1 MTQRLTP
8 LREQFRPGLR
18 EHQIGPGR
26 MLRDPAVRDCR
37 FNRCAI
43 FLIAAARI
51 SELPVDHL
59 DRQSPRMIG
68 LYLSQAIF
76 ARRPRASRTG
86 DPSLNF
92 IFPAFVISGERFR
105 AGPFGILISG
115 RDVILGHRRRKT
127 IPTMVPMKS
136 L

>member
-68 LYLSQAIF
+68 LYRIRYLKQFSLGGLGRRERAI
-76 ARRPRASRTG
+76 P
-86 DPSLNF
+86 P
-92 IFPAFVISGERFR
+92 
-105 AGPFGILISG
+105 
-115 RDVILGHRRRKT
+115 
-127 IPTMVPMKS
+127 
-136 L
+136 